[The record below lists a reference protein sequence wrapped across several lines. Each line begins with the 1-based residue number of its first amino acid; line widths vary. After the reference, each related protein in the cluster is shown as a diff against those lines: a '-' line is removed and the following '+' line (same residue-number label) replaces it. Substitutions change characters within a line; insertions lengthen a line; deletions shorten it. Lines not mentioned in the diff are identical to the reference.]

1 MAVGS
6 AVRSVR
12 WENSA
17 GEESV
22 EMGHAA
28 IAVDDGMEES
38 DDDDDEDDIEW
49 EDEDGDGIIEDMPE
63 EEVAAPKSRKA
74 RNKKFVK
81 EIPTNRVLP
90 VAELPDDFEGEAMD
104 GATFLALSKCV
115 LLYFMWMST

>member
-17 GEESV
+17 GEESM
-22 EMGHAA
+22 EMVQAA
-28 IAVDDGMEES
+28 IAVDEDM
-38 DDDDDEDDIEW
+38 DDSDEDDENDFEW
-49 EDEDGDGIIEDMPE
+49 EDEDGDGVIEDMPE
-63 EEVAAPKSRKA
+63 EEVVASKSRKA
-74 RNKKFVK
+74 RNKKSVK

-104 GATFLALSKCV
+104 GATFLALSKYV
-115 LLYFMWMST
+115 LSYLMWM